1 MSPDL
6 QKGSVCNQLHKS
18 QTDLQATSILNRIS
32 CDILLD
38 MSLYSKIR
46 ENVLLKNS
54 WLIMVS
60 EESVRLK
67 IRGTLCLSLPCF
79 DKRA

>member
-1 MSPDL
+1 MSLDL
-6 QKGSVCNQLHKS
+6 QKGSVCNQLHRS

-54 WLIMVS
+54 WLMMVS

-79 DKRA
+79 GKRA